1 MFMLW
6 AVVGWVWNDIG
17 EICKEVIGG
26 AKKYF
31 SVNAW

>member
-1 MFMLW
+1 MLW
-6 AVVGWVWNDIG
+6 VGVGWVWDDIG
-17 EICKEVIGG
+17 KICKEVIGG

>member
-1 MFMLW
+1 MLW

-17 EICKEVIGG
+17 KIYKEVIRG